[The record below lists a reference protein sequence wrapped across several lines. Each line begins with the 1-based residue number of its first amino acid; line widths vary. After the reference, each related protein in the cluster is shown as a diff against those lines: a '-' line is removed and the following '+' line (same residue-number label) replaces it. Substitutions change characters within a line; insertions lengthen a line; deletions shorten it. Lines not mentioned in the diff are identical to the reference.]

1 MNRALLIVI
10 LIITIFA
17 GYMLGYS
24 IPPFI
29 QSGAFSDRE
38 EKGVAVEIDK
48 KTEGYYDDLFKEEE
62 E

>member
-10 LIITIFA
+10 LIITIFV

-48 KTEGYYDDLFKEEE
+48 KTEDYYDDLFKEEE